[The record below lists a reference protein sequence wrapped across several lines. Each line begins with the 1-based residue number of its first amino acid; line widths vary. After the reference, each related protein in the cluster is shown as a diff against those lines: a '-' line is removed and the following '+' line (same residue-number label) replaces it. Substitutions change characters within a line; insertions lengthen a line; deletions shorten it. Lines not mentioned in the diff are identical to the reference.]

1 MPRPGGEPSG
11 FPVVSNA
18 MPQSA
23 SKQPDEQPGT
33 DELVRTAKSVE
44 HTAATLDAEADRR
57 TSLAADRTVFAAE
70 RTYAA
75 WVRTALAALASGVG
89 ARALLEDVLPLWLAQ
104 ITGTVLILF
113 AAFCLCAAVWRE
125 FAGVPKSRARVSPL
139 PRVLLLPL
147 NFFLLLVTLAA
158 LLGVWLK

>member
-1 MPRPGGEPSG
+1 M
-11 FPVVSNA
+11 
-18 MPQSA
+18 QDSA
-23 SKQPDEQPGT
+23 STRPEDHPATGA
-33 DELVRTAKSVE
+33 LVQSAKSVE

-89 ARALLEDVLPLWLAQ
+89 ARALLEDVVPLWVARS
-104 ITGTVLILF
+104 TGTVLILF

-125 FAGVPKSRARVSPL
+125 FTVPGSRARVSPL
-139 PRVLLLPL
+139 PRFLLLPL
-147 NFFLLLVTLAA
+147 NFFLMLVTLAA
-158 LLGVWLK
+158 LIGVWTK